1 VAGPSEGAGSWRLG
15 SPAGMNLQAAEAQRG
30 RSCVDHRP
38 RRSTIRLVC
47 PTTLMLPTS
56 SRRPGPRMRAPRG
69 AALLCTSSARP
80 RPAPV
85 SDLRSAP
92 PRRPPPAASGPR
104 QANCPYTSYNLL
116 DKRGLGVLGTPARG
130 GEGGSGAPPCNKWP
144 DRTTLRGDLSRRHLS
159 GPALPSPE
167 RPTSTRDDSW
177 LSPTPGR
184 QTRLHPA
191 LPARHHPRPS
201 APARGSLRDP
211 PTTSTS
217 PLSSASATS
226 ASSTS
231 PRPPTANVATPHRG
245 QARLRRAPPARTPSP
260 SLRPGSRQ
268 PQ

>member
-1 VAGPSEGAGSWRLG
+1 MRRSADGPSTVLACARPSEGVRGPGLSRSDVPGSSEGAGSWGLG
-15 SPAGMNLQAAEAQRG
+15 CPAEVNLQAAEAQ
-30 RSCVDHRP
+30 P
-38 RRSTIRLVC
+38 
-47 PTTLMLPTS
+47 
-56 SRRPGPRMRAPRG
+56 SRHILG
-69 AALLCTSSARP
+69 AASACACLRP
-80 RPAPV
+80 P
-85 SDLRSAP
+85 LRAS
-92 PRRPPPAASGPR
+92 RRPPPAASGPR
-104 QANCPYTSYNLL
+104 HHNSPYTSYNLL